1 MGLRNFS
8 DTPGDDDTIAE
19 DVGVCDEMIS
29 KGEVTL
35 AEDMGIWDEVANR
48 SNEEISVDVELGNS
62 VVVED
67 DLRTRLNVVSEDD
80 VGT

>member
-1 MGLRNFS
+1 M
-8 DTPGDDDTIAE
+8 
-19 DVGVCDEMIS
+19 VVCDEMIS